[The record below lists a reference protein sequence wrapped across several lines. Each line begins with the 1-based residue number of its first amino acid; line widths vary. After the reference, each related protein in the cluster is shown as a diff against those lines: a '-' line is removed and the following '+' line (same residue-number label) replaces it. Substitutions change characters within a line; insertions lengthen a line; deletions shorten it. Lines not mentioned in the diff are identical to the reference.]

1 MKTNFKNNKN
11 FIYGVSIFI
20 IIMFF
25 IAIYGYYDKNKKVQ
39 LYKDFRANKK
49 IMCGDVIVQKSRGW
63 VIKNNRFF
71 SNGTTMKT
79 IVFCKSVNNVL

>member
-1 MKTNFKNNKN
+1 MKTYFEKNKT
-11 FIYGVSIFI
+11 FIYGASVFVLIMSFI
-20 IIMFF
+20 V
-25 IAIYGYYDKNKKVQ
+25 IYGYYDKNKKVQ

-71 SNGTTMKT
+71 SNSKTMKT
-79 IVFCKSVNNVL
+79 IVFCKSVN